1 MKVVSHSNCYWMIL
15 LAFIWEL
22 LGPNCL
28 KAQSSRRGR
37 TISSLP
43 PSSAHSK
50 PLNRVGL
57 QLICNYVGSGIGLVY
72 ERVFTSYFNVF
83 GELAFTQAKL
93 SGELAPNVTE
103 EFSMDTGRLG
113 LGAKLV
119 FKGRI
124 FLAGGVNFASING
137 DYGYQDNNENLEAT
151 FIPFTGQNINAE
163 LHVGNEFLLK
173 YNLYVALKWVGFSFP
188 LSTSIEDEATTADDE
203 VTQFLASQS
212 VGERVKAEFEEQIKL
227 HYFTVNLGL
236 RF

>member
-1 MKVVSHSNCYWMIL
+1 MAPCRRRPPARETPH
-15 LAFIWEL
+15 
-22 LGPNCL
+22 
-28 KAQSSRRGR
+28 AQ
-37 TISSLP
+37 
-43 PSSAHSK
+43 K
-50 PLNRVGL
+50 
-57 QLICNYVGSGIGLVY
+57 
-72 ERVFTSYFNVF
+72 
-83 GELAFTQAKL
+83 
-93 SGELAPNVTE
+93 
-103 EFSMDTGRLG
+103 
-113 LGAKLV
+113 GAKLV